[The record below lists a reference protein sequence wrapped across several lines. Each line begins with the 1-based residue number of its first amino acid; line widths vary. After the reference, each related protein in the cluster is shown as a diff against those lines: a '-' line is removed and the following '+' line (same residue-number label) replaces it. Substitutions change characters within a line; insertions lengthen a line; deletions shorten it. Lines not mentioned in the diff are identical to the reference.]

1 MLPALALLRRRLDMT
16 LTDKTEQGHITDGLR
31 DELRGLPDSYDRL
44 MDFARRLADLPLR
57 DDWPYVEPNDR
68 DAIEAELAPDRPRG
82 PMTALDAKETAARV
96 ETAFFSSVCG
106 CMVGKPLEV
115 PPTLAEV
122 RTALEAIGEW
132 PLRDYISERLDL
144 RGRRDLHVTWPQTTR
159 ERLRYAAP
167 DDDINYTVLGMLILE
182 EYGLN
187 FTHDQMRRLW
197 LTHIPPYQAFGP
209 ERLFVVRAGMSV
221 NDAETQN
228 EAFYHELVTVCNP
241 EDEHCGAMIRADA
254 YGYASA
260 GNPEQAARLAGRD
273 ACLTHQRTGIYGAMF
288 AAAAIAAAP
297 ALRDPLAVFEIAL
310 KFTPQRSRFYRIVSD
325 ALNEVGAAT
334 DWLDGY
340 ARIHD
345 KYGEYGH
352 CRIYQEAGTL
362 INTLRFA
369 ENIGDGFCKQVSQGN
384 DTDSYGA
391 TSGSILG
398 MFFGAGHLETRWLT
412 PLNDTIYTTLA
423 GFHEQSLSRLALRMG
438 ELPARFAK
446 STADAALN

>member
-1 MLPALALLRRRLDMT
+1 MLPSLPLLRRRLDVA
-16 LTDKTEQGHITDGLR
+16 LTDKTEQGHVTDRLR
-31 DELRGLPDSYDRL
+31 DALRGLPDSYDRL

-57 DDWPYVEPNDR
+57 EDWPYVEPNEW
-68 DAIEAELAPDRPRG
+68 DAIEAELAADRPRG
-82 PMTALDAKETAARV
+82 PMVALDAKDAAARA
-96 ETAFFSSVCG
+96 ETAFLSSVCG

-115 PPTLAEV
+115 RPTLAEI

-144 RGRRDLHVTWPQTTR
+144 RGKRDFHVTWPQTVR

-182 EYGLN
+182 EYGLD
-187 FTHDQMRRLW
+187 FTRDQMRRLW

-209 ERLFVVRAGMSV
+209 ERLFVARAGMGV
-221 NDAETQN
+221 NDAEDRDD
-228 EAFYHELVTVCNP
+228 AFYEEFVTVCNP

-260 GNPEQAARLAGRD
+260 GNPALAARLAWRD
-273 ACLTHQRTGIYGAMF
+273 ASLTHRRTGIYGAMF

-297 ALRDPLAVFEIAL
+297 ALRDPLAVFETAL
-310 KFTPQRSRFYRIVSD
+310 KFTPQRSRFYHIVSD
-325 ALNEVGAAT
+325 ALNEVGSAT

-340 ARIHD
+340 ARIHH

-352 CRIYQEAGTL
+352 CRVFQESGTL

-369 ENIGDGFCKQVSQGN
+369 EDIGDGFCKQVSQGN

-398 MFFGAGHLETRWLT
+398 MFFGPGHLETRWLA
-412 PLNDTIYTTLA
+412 PLNDTIYTTLGA
-423 GFHEQSLSRLALRMG
+423 FHEQSLSRVARRMG
-438 ELPARFAK
+438 ELPARFAAP
-446 STADAALN
+446 ADA